1 MDSVGACVFGFIVV
15 YLKIFKRLKGFQGIM
30 ASSGDGAGH
39 FSSTSLV
46 RRGMASTQAGDGP
59 AGKGSGTQHALNVQL
74 NHKQ

>member
-1 MDSVGACVFGFIVV
+1 
-15 YLKIFKRLKGFQGIM
+15 M